1 MAIDIVTLALAKKY
15 TKESLQGAGALKGD
29 KGDPFTYDDF
39 TAEQLEALK
48 GKKGDKGDPFIYS
61 DFTPEQLAALKGE
74 KGDAFTFAD
83 FTPEE
88 LLLLKGEKGDS
99 FTYNDFT
106 QEQLDSLK
114 GPAFTYDDFTQEQL
128 NSLKGPKGD
137 SYNITSA
144 DYDKIAKLVSVPTNT
159 SDLVNDSNFVTDIKV
174 NGESVVNQDGS
185 IDLQL
190 GNLDTTL
197 GETIICNQ
205 AIGGI
210 PAGTTFTADTSIADI
225 VKTLL
230 QIPIVETNGAIYYG
244 LSHDIP
250 TSIDGLTPITID
262 RDTLLSSGYTYKN
275 INTDNQRVILAIPK
289 SFGIICYQIS
299 VSGFS
304 IGFDSIE
311 TDKYIIYYDGLST
324 GSLRYI
330 YSFEEG

>member
-1 MAIDIVTLALAKKY
+1 MGIDVITLALAKKY
-15 TKESLQGAGALKGD
+15 TKESLAGAGALKGE

-39 TAEQLEALK
+39 TPEQLEALK
-48 GKKGDKGDPFIYS
+48 VKGDKGDPFIYS

-106 QEQLDSLK
+106 QEQLNSLK

-137 SYNITSA
+137 SYEITSS
-144 DYDKIAKLVSVPTNT
+144 DYDQIAKLVSVPTNT
-159 SDLVNDSNFVTDIKV
+159 SDLVNDSNFITDIKL
-174 NGESVVNQDGS
+174 NGESVVNQNGS

-197 GETIICNQ
+197 GETITCNQ

-210 PAGTTFTADTSIADI
+210 SAGTTFTEDTTIADI
-225 VKTLL
+225 IRALL
-230 QIPIVETNGAIYYG
+230 KVPVIETDGAIYYG
-244 LSHDIP
+244 LSRDIP
-250 TSIDGLTPITID
+250 TSIEGLTPVTID

-275 INTDNQRVILAIPK
+275 INTNNQRVILAIPK
-289 SFGIICYQIS
+289 SFGIVCYQIS
-299 VSGFS
+299 VSGFG
-304 IGFDSIE
+304 IGFDSVE

-324 GSLRYI
+324 GSYRYV
-330 YSFEEG
+330 YSFEEA

>member
-1 MAIDIVTLALAKKY
+1 MGIDVITLALAKKY
-15 TKESLQGAGALKGD
+15 TKESLAGAGALKGE

-39 TAEQLEALK
+39 TSEQLEALK
-48 GKKGDKGDPFIYS
+48 VKGDKGDPFIYS
-61 DFTPEQLAALKGE
+61 DFTPEQLVALKGE

-106 QEQLDSLK
+106 QEQLNSLK

-137 SYNITSA
+137 SYEITSS
-144 DYDKIAKLVSVPTNT
+144 DYDQIAKLVSVPTNT
-159 SDLVNDSNFVTDIKV
+159 SDLVNDSNFVTDIKL
-174 NGESVVNQDGS
+174 NGESVVNQNGS

-197 GETIICNQ
+197 GETITCNQ

-210 PAGTTFTADTSIADI
+210 AAGTIFSENTTIADI
-225 VKTLL
+225 IRALL
-230 QIPIVETNGAIYYG
+230 KVPVIETDGAIYYG
-244 LSHDIP
+244 LSRDIP
-250 TSIDGLTPITID
+250 TSVEGLTPVTID

-275 INTDNQRVILAIPK
+275 INTDDQRVILAIPK
-289 SFGIICYQIS
+289 SFGIVCYQIS
-299 VSGFS
+299 VSGFG
-304 IGFDSIE
+304 IGFDSVE

-324 GSLRYI
+324 GSYRYV
-330 YSFEEG
+330 YSFEEA